1 MGCYIQTEKYTICRT
16 KTLDTVILRPK
27 LEMSGRAFRKA
38 INKEYDKRINDE
50 DSNDSE
56 DIDRPL
62 PKSNLFDLV
71 RFDSL
76 IVLLLCSNF

>member
-1 MGCYIQTEKYTICRT
+1 
-16 KTLDTVILRPK
+16 
-27 LEMSGRAFRKA
+27 MSGRAFRKA

-56 DIDRPL
+56 DTDRPP

-71 RFDSL
+71 RSIYYPIQISDYLTYVTFFL
-76 IVLLLCSNF
+76 